1 MRDKQYPVQWPV
13 GRPRVQD
20 PERSKFKPGT
30 IVSESQSVFKQIELM
45 GGRDIIISSNMQ
57 YKADGMPYYRQ
68 SVSDTGVAVYF
79 KNAEG
84 EEQCIPCD
92 QWWTL
97 EENLRAIAK
106 TIEAM
111 RGIERWGGKS
121 LMNAAFSGFKQLPP
135 STIVTPPPD
144 RPHRD
149 WWVVL
154 GVDRDADPREV
165 KQAYRR
171 AQATTHPDAG
181 GTAHDFQEVNA
192 AYEEWKNL

>member
-1 MRDKQYPVQWPV
+1 MNSKQHPLQFPM
-13 GRPRVQD
+13 GRERIQN

-30 IVSESQSVFKQIELM
+30 IVDESQSIYRQIELM
-45 GGRDIIISSNMQ
+45 GGTDIIISSNMQ

-79 KNAEG
+79 KNANG

-92 QWWTL
+92 SWISL
-97 EENLRAIAK
+97 EENMRAIAK

-111 RGIERWGGKS
+111 RGIERWGGKA
-121 LMNAAFSGFKQLPP
+121 LMNAAFSGFKALP
-135 STIVTPPPD
+135 SAIITPPPD
-144 RPHRD
+144 REKRP

-154 GVDRDADPREV
+154 GVDRSADAPTV

-171 AQATTHPDAG
+171 AQGTAHPDAG
-181 GTAHDFQEVNA
+181 GTAYDFQEVQS
-192 AYEEWKNL
+192 AYEEWQNS